1 MKYWNKFENIV
12 GVLMRSIASVCLGIV
27 FALFILN
34 IATRLPSITYNPKW
48 IDETIQFFLVWMIF
62 LGSAE
67 LVRTRG
73 HFVVDI
79 LTDHFHGTATGRVL
93 AVISTALMLVT
104 YAVIFYF
111 GVRLCMKS
119 DAAMYTLHF
128 MKKSYF
134 YSCIPVSAFFMALF
148 TMRDLIFS
156 VMDIV
161 THGAVTRRLDAEK
174 AEAMKQDDDAKAIAE
189 AAQALKQDQ
198 DPQK

>member
-34 IATRLPSITYNPKW
+34 IATRLPFITYNPKW

-79 LTDHFHGTATGRVL
+79 LTDHFHGIDT
-93 AVISTALMLVT
+93 
-104 YAVIFYF
+104 
-111 GVRLCMKS
+111 
-119 DAAMYTLHF
+119 
-128 MKKSYF
+128 
-134 YSCIPVSAFFMALF
+134 
-148 TMRDLIFS
+148 
-156 VMDIV
+156 
-161 THGAVTRRLDAEK
+161 
-174 AEAMKQDDDAKAIAE
+174 
-189 AAQALKQDQ
+189 
-198 DPQK
+198 